1 MRARAGVEQG
11 RGQEERDTESDERAE
26 MREADGPELARQN
39 TVGFG
44 DITIVLS
51 INNDGQLW
59 SMVTTS

>member
-1 MRARAGVEQG
+1 MRERAGVEQG

-51 INNDGQLW
+51 IDQQ
-59 SMVTTS
+59 